1 MYDWPENS
9 AETDATWARIAAWLN
24 EAGLAAPP
32 ALTRSAD
39 LEALWLSPNLLLAQT
54 CTYPMETVLRG
65 KVAYVATPSYAVEG
79 CETPGHYR
87 SVIIRRGAGGHAPV
101 PLETGAL
108 LPDWRADEVIAFNG
122 MDSMSGW
129 HGLSRDAARAGRA
142 MPDRRLQ
149 TGSHRA
155 SIKAVASG
163 EADFAAIDCV
173 SWAMALAFEP
183 AAQGVHVAGWTAERP
198 GLPLITRR
206 GRPEA
211 EIARLREAA
220 ALHMNA
226 VVLERPFRV

>member
-1 MYDWPENS
+1 
-9 AETDATWARIAAWLN
+9 
-24 EAGLAAPP
+24 
-32 ALTRSAD
+32 
-39 LEALWLSPNLLLAQT
+39 
-54 CTYPMETVLRG
+54 
-65 KVAYVATPSYAVEG
+65 
-79 CETPGHYR
+79 
-87 SVIIRRGAGGHAPV
+87 
-101 PLETGAL
+101 
-108 LPDWRADEVIAFNG
+108 VIAFNG

-142 MPDRRLQ
+142 MPGGRLR

-183 AAQGVHVAGWTAERP
+183 AARSVHVAGWTAERP